1 MHVNFSCF
9 LTSSGMLTV
18 TKESSL
24 SSHPVQDVSGS
35 KMYVLFGMK
44 VTMLLSLVQFSTS
57 FDLISLQKT
66 KQKQKQKDKKNI
78 HALNTF
84 AVGEFLLV
92 HRMGLQK
99 TLKKTKNYKI
109 IKNLWSLSLQNYDS
123 IFWIA

>member
-1 MHVNFSCF
+1 
-9 LTSSGMLTV
+9 MLTV

-66 KQKQKQKDKKNI
+66 KQKQKAKKNI

-123 IFWIA
+123 IFGLRKTT